1 MNQTQKR
8 LQIINI
14 AISITDIDT
23 IQLQM
28 LKLNQIKTDE
38 KLQDILSTL
47 DNRNYAKAQTLIQE
61 YIQQPMSDDIVQRV
75 DEENFS
81 NEELAKL
88 DLYVE
93 EPQED
98 TEPIEIDLDEMLKIH
113 KQSITKEDKFEKKL
127 NVDFDTLLNITT
139 EDIKT
144 QEIDLNLHNHISQD
158 NHTTTPTTEETNIN
172 EDDLTKHTYQYP
184 AIPYIKKKFQDM
196 LNQYPLM
203 HPKFDSFISV
213 ERWIQQIEKDGYSE
227 DNIEEMIQYIQQIIN
242 KNPAEAAQL
251 LLVSAATKSIYAKFM
266 LARELYKGSI
276 LEQNK
281 NEAFQMIYDLAINEE
296 YPEAICDLA
305 QFYEYGIG
313 VKKDTKKALKL
324 YDEAM
329 QLGIT
334 RAMRNYDRLSKQ
346 KKSLF
351 GLF

>member
-38 KLQDILSTL
+38 ELQDILYCL
-47 DNRNYAKAQTLIQE
+47 DNRNYAKAQSLIQE
-61 YIQQPMSDDIVQRV
+61 YISKPMSDDIIQRV
-75 DEENFS
+75 DESNFS
-81 NEELAKL
+81 TKKLEEL
-88 DLYVE
+88 DLYAQEPE
-93 EPQED
+93 ED
-98 TEPIEIDLDEMLKIH
+98 ITPIEIDLDEMLKIH
-113 KQSITKEDKFEKKL
+113 QTKEISKIDTEI
-127 NVDFDTLLNITT
+127 DFDTLLNISV
-139 EDIKT
+139 DDVKP
-144 QEIDLNLHNHISQD
+144 QEVKLNLQEEVLD
-158 NHTTTPTTEETNIN
+158 NHSSEPATSITDTNLDTSI
-172 EDDLTKHTYQYP
+172 LTYQYE
-184 AIPYIKKKFQDM
+184 AIPYIKEKFQDM
-196 LNQYPLM
+196 LTQYPLKN
-203 HPKFDSFISV
+203 PKFDSFVSV
-213 ERWIQQIEKDGYSE
+213 NQWLKQIEQDGYSE
-227 DNIEEMIQYIQQIIN
+227 ENIEEMMNYIQKITH

-251 LLVSAATKSIYAKFM
+251 LLVSASTQSIYAKFM
-266 LARELYKGSI
+266 LGRELYKGVL
-276 LEQNK
+276 LEVNK
-281 NEAFQMIYDLAINEE
+281 DESFKIIYDLAINEE

-305 QFYEYGIG
+305 QFYEYGIE
-313 VKKDTKKALKL
+313 VKKDTKQALRL

>member
-38 KLQDILSTL
+38 ELQDILSTL
-47 DNRNYAKAQTLIQE
+47 ESRNYAKAQVLIQD
-61 YIQQPMSDDIVQRV
+61 YLSKPISDDIIQRIDESMLN
-75 DEENFS
+75 DEELES
-81 NEELAKL
+81 LELYQEPKE
-88 DLYVE
+88 E
-93 EPQED
+93 EPS
-98 TEPIEIDLDEMLKIH
+98 IEIDLDDMLKIQQNKH
-113 KQSITKEDKFEKKL
+113 TPLEKTIKDTDPLDIDFES
-127 NVDFDTLLNITT
+127 LLNITKQ
-139 EDIKT
+139 DIKT
-144 QEIDLNLHNHISQD
+144 NEIDLSSQEMIFEKSDID
-158 NHTTTPTTEETNIN
+158 NEIEENPTKESSKKNSYN
-172 EDDLTKHTYQYP
+172 S
-184 AIPYIKKKFQDM
+184 IPYIKTKFQDM
-196 LNQYPLM
+196 LAKYPLTT
-203 HPKFDSFISV
+203 PKFESFVSV
-213 ERWIQQIEKDGYSE
+213 ERWLEQIENEGYSE
-227 DNIEEMIQYIQQIIN
+227 DNIEEIMDYILKISH

-251 LLVSAATKSIYAKFM
+251 LLITASTQSLYAKFI
-266 LARELYKGSI
+266 LGRELYKGNI
-276 LEQNK
+276 LEQNIQ
-281 NEAFQMIYDLAINEE
+281 EAFDIIYDLAINEE

-305 QFYEYGIG
+305 QFYEYGVG

>member
-75 DEENFS
+75 DES
-81 NEELAKL
+81 MIDDLELYQEL
-88 DLYVE
+88 
-93 EPQED
+93 QED
-98 TEPIEIDLDEMLKIH
+98 EPSIEIDLADMLKIQQEQTS
-113 KQSITKEDKFEKKL
+113 KVQNTSKTDTFDI
-127 NVDFDTLLNITT
+127 DFDSLLNITKN
-139 EDIKT
+139 DIKT
-144 QEIDLNLHNHISQD
+144 QEIDLSTEIPIQEDELLTQ
-158 NHTTTPTTEETNIN
+158 TEEI
-172 EDDLTKHTYQYP
+172 EPQKHFIKTDYD
-184 AIPYIKKKFQDM
+184 AIPYIKTKFQDM
-196 LNQYPLM
+196 LSKYPLTN
-203 HPKFDSFISV
+203 PKFDSFVSV
-213 ERWIQQIEKDGYSE
+213 DRWLEQIENDGYSE
-227 DNIEEMIQYIQQIIN
+227 ENIEEMIDYILKISH

-251 LLVSAATKSIYAKFM
+251 LLITASTQSIYAKFM
-266 LARELYKGSI
+266 LARELYRGNI

-281 NEAFQMIYDLAINEE
+281 DESFQIIYDLAINEE

>member
-38 KLQDILSTL
+38 KLQNILSTL
-47 DNRNYAKAQTLIQE
+47 DSRNYAKAQTLISTYLE
-61 YIQQPMSDDIVQRV
+61 QPISDDIIQRV
-75 DEENFS
+75 DESIISDEDIEKFELY
-81 NEELAKL
+81 NEEL
-88 DLYVE
+88 E
-93 EPQED
+93 ED
-98 TEPIEIDLDEMLKIH
+98 NKTIEIDLDDMLKIQQNNY
-113 KQSITKEDKFEKKL
+113 KPENNQQTNNCID
-127 NVDFDTLLNITT
+127 VDFDSLLNIT
-139 EDIKT
+139 EKDIKPS
-144 QEIDLNLHNHISQD
+144 EIDLSSKLDNQNDIEPITTNQTTKYQQD
-158 NHTTTPTTEETNIN
+158 NKYE
-172 EDDLTKHTYQYP
+172 

-196 LNQYPLM
+196 LVKYPIKN
-203 HPKFDSFISV
+203 PKFDSFVSV
-213 ERWIQQIEKDGYSE
+213 DRWLEQIENDGYSE
-227 DNIEEMIQYIQQIIN
+227 ENIEEMIDYILKISH

-251 LLVSAATKSIYAKFM
+251 LLITASTQSIYAKFM
-266 LARELYKGSI
+266 LARELYKGNI

-281 NEAFQMIYDLAINEE
+281 DEAFQMIYDLAINEE

-313 VKKDTKKALKL
+313 VKKDIKKALKL